1 MENHSGSSAD
11 RSIFSYQLVPVFCTC
26 FIVVVVTGE
35 PGDEPAHQ
43 HQHPAQEDQGHGAP
57 HQLNQI
63 HSGRAITVYPFRFCS
78 PAFPPRALIHMKA
91 LSHKDQRVGF
101 FACHLRHNQ
110 AKLPVY
116 QIC

>member
-101 FACHLRHNQ
+101 SHA
-110 AKLPVY
+110 
-116 QIC
+116 I